1 MMSKNGIR
9 RHNPLE
15 KTRTRV
21 FDRLHARDPCVKLA
35 VQSELFFKFIPTV
48 SCDSELSIKKTCEHT
63 TDFVIIRKI
72 LMTTRICFHFLS
84 RSRWMHQGGEKNM
97 DSIHNNTLTKVHVWH
112 CVLCIYYMSVETFIR
127 ADDRIAIHNLIL
139 CQ

>member
-84 RSRWMHQGGEKNM
+84 RSRWMHQGGKRTWTVFII
-97 DSIHNNTLTKVHVWH
+97 IHLPKFMFGTVFCVFIICQWRHLYALT
-112 CVLCIYYMSVETFIR
+112 TG
-127 ADDRIAIHNLIL
+127 
-139 CQ
+139 

>member
-35 VQSELFFKFIPTV
+35 VQSELFLKFIPTV

-72 LMTTRICFHFLS
+72 LMNLFSFSLALPVDAS
-84 RSRWMHQGGEKNM
+84 GGEKEHGQY
-97 DSIHNNTLTKVHVWH
+97 S
-112 CVLCIYYMSVETFIR
+112 
-127 ADDRIAIHNLIL
+127 
-139 CQ
+139 